1 MASDPVTPNET
12 APGEPFGRSVLFVC
26 TGNTCRSPL
35 AEVLC
40 KKLLA
45 DRLGVPAADLPARG
59 FTVRSA
65 GVSAFHGDAASPDAV
80 EVAARWGADLAGH
93 RSRPVNPE
101 LLAAATDVVAMTA
114 GHVAVLAMRYPG
126 YGPAPVVLGGADDVP
141 DPIGGDRADY
151 EACASM
157 IAAHLNR
164 MIAEWTRT

>member
-1 MASDPVTPNET
+1 MASDPVTPTESV
-12 APGEPFGRSVLFVC
+12 PGEPFGRSVLFVC

-35 AEVLC
+35 AEALC

-45 DRLGVPAADLPARG
+45 DRLGVSEADLPARG

-65 GVSAFHGDAASPDAV
+65 GVSAFHGDAASPEAV
-80 EVAARWGADLAGH
+80 EVAARWGVDLSGH

-101 LLAAATDVVAMTA
+101 VLVAATDVVAMTG
-114 GHVAVLAMRYPG
+114 GHVAVLALRYPG
-126 YGPAPVVLGGADDVP
+126 YGPEPMVLGMSEDVP

-157 IAAHLNR
+157 IVAHLNR

>member
-1 MASDPVTPNET
+1 MASDPITPTESV
-12 APGEPFGRSVLFVC
+12 PGEPFGRSVLFVC

-35 AEVLC
+35 AEALC

-45 DRLGVPAADLPARG
+45 DRLGVRQEELAARG
-59 FTVRSA
+59 YTVRSA
-65 GVSAFHGDAASPDAV
+65 GVSAFHGDAASPVAV
-80 EVAARWGADLAGH
+80 DVAAGWGVDLSHH
-93 RSRPVNPE
+93 RSHPVNPE
-101 LLAAATDVVAMTA
+101 ILAAATDVIAMTG

-126 YGPAPVVLGGADDVP
+126 YGPEPAVLGGVEDVP

-157 IAAHLNR
+157 IVTHLDR